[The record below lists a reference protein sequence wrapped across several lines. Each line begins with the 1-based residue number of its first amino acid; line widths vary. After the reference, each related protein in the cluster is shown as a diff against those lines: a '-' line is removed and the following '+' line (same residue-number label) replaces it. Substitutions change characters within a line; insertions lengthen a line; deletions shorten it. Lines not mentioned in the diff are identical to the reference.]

1 MSDAAWDFTIDKV
14 PIDLSSIN
22 ASRPLGFVIAQPLF
36 NLDPDS
42 NPHFQI
48 LPEFRQT
55 QCDAITSSFVVREAE
70 TNTRQIP
77 IPFIVFPEGAIPTKD
92 PDGLEIV
99 ASKMQDLTDEVIF
112 IGGLE
117 GMSPQDFDELM
128 CKYPPPSESS
138 KALFGD
144 GSFVNACVIAIKC
157 ANNDISWHFQAKL
170 APSKWEQGRSMA
182 EGQRVLYFQDNNL
195 AFVCQICFDH
205 IAKRG
210 RESLN
215 EALCYRLCQLEQPN
229 STPLDFLFLPQC
241 NPKPEDDKFHQNTR
255 SILTYQERLFNTD
268 LTALITANR
277 AADRQG
283 KPTDYGCSGVHYRDG
298 RWQIPFGDLG
308 PIGYQLIESDGVTS
322 AVFRK
327 RTEAIH
333 VAELVPTSQNT
344 GDSGNLRQPLKLV
357 RSYLLNAACDQPLC
371 SCLPDIATDTTR
383 FVECDPLPCKLRDVL
398 SDNLPD
404 VDHRWQAKDPE
415 LALRLPT
422 HYEVLRERLFLLEC
436 NRARSLLAILFL
448 QQHKNSDS
456 WGTDQTEALIET
468 ASALT
473 VLSELGDVEFKTY
486 PVWTAELNGTIVL
499 VVLDGQNLEHPN
511 ALTDIYLQQNPDVSY
526 KPEYRQKPLLVVAL
540 RTNGRLDEPVVPY
553 QPDITIP
560 TGHGMLEQGDSPFT
574 PDVLQVFLC
583 KQDFIQEVRHCSSAE
598 DYFTT
603 EMRKVFEPEQTTD

>member
-1 MSDAAWDFTIDKV
+1 MSCDAWDFTIDKV
-14 PIDLSSIN
+14 SIDLSSIN
-22 ASRPLGFVIAQPLF
+22 ASRPLGFVIAQPRF

-55 QCDAITSSFVVREAE
+55 QCDAITSSFAVREAE
-70 TNTRQIP
+70 TNTRRIP

-117 GMSPQDFDELM
+117 GMRPQDFNELM
-128 CKYPPPSESS
+128 RKYSPSEESS
-138 KALFGD
+138 NALFGD
-144 GSFVNACVIAIKC
+144 GSFVNACVIAVKC

-170 APSKWEQGRSMA
+170 APSPWEQGRSMA

-195 AFVCQICFDH
+195 AFVCHICFDH

-210 RESLN
+210 RESLS
-215 EALCYRLCQLEQPN
+215 EALCCKLSQLGLQN
-229 STPLDFLFLPQC
+229 QTRLDFFFVPQY
-241 NPKPEDDKFHQNTR
+241 NPTPEHESFCKNTH
-255 SILTYQERLFNTD
+255 SILTYQDPSLNTA
-268 LTALITANR
+268 LTALIAVNS
-277 AADRQG
+277 AAGRQG
-283 KPTDYGCSGVHYRDG
+283 KPTEFGCSGIYYKGG
-298 RWQIPFGDLG
+298 RWRVPSDDLG

-344 GDSGNLRQPLKLV
+344 GDPGNLRQPLKLV
-357 RSYLLNAACDQPLC
+357 RSYLLNETCDQPLC
-371 SCLPDIATDTTR
+371 SCLSDIAVDTTG
-383 FVECDPLPCKLRDVL
+383 FVECDPLPCKLRDIL
-398 SDNLPD
+398 SDNLPE
-404 VDHRWQAKDPE
+404 VDHRWNATDPE
-415 LALRLPT
+415 LALRLQI
-422 HYEVLRERLFLLEC
+422 HYTVLRERLFLLEC
-436 NRARSLLAILFL
+436 NRTRSLLTILFL
-448 QQHKNSDS
+448 QKHKNPDS
-456 WGTDQTEALIET
+456 WGTDQTEALIEA

-473 VLSELGDVEFKTY
+473 VLREAGDVEFITH

-560 TGHGMLEQGDSPFT
+560 TGHGMLEQGNSPFT
-574 PDVLQVFLC
+574 PDVLQIFLC
-583 KQDFIQEVRHCSSAE
+583 KQDFIQEVRHSSFAE

-603 EMRKVFEPEQTTD
+603 EMRKVFEPEQITN